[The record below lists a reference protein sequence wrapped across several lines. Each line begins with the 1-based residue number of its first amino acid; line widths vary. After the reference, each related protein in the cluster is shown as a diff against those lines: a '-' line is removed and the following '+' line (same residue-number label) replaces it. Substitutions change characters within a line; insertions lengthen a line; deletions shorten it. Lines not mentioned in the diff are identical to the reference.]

1 MEKLLKTLL
10 IVFLVLII
18 LVPIGLLA
26 SGTAFGEWSVEE
38 VEQIVGYV
46 PAGLAPLSNLWH
58 PPIPDY
64 SLPESPNTFIA
75 SSLGYYVSAILGV
88 VICGGALFLVGKALT
103 KNTPK
108 NNG

>member
-10 IVFLVLII
+10 IVFVVLIM

-38 VEQIVGYV
+38 VQERVGYI
-46 PAGLAPLSNLWH
+46 PAGLEPLSNLWH
-58 PPIPDY
+58 PPMPDY
-64 SLPESPNTFIA
+64 NQPESPTTFTDSA
-75 SSLGYYVSAILGV
+75 LGYYVAAIFGV

-103 KNTPK
+103 RNTPK